1 MVREIQVNVVL
12 WIAQAILALAFVG
25 AGYDQAVLYDD
36 AGRRMAWVAAM
47 SRREAAVIG
56 SLEILG
62 AIGLIVP
69 AWTGV
74 LLWLTPTAA
83 LALAVLM
90 GAAVTFH
97 VRRHEI
103 PQLAFSGTFGLVA
116 ALVALGRFFVA
127 PF

>member
-1 MVREIQVNVVL
+1 VNVVL
-12 WIAQAILALAFVG
+12 WVAQVLLALALFG

-36 AGRRMAWVAAM
+36 ARRRMAWVAAVPHKL
-47 SRREAAVIG
+47 AIVIG

-62 AIGLIVP
+62 AIGLIFP

-74 LLWLTPTAA
+74 MTWLTPTAA

-90 GAAVTFH
+90 GLAVAFH
-97 VRRHEI
+97 VNRREV
-103 PQLAFSGTFGLVA
+103 PQIAFSGTFCLVA
-116 ALVALGRFFVA
+116 AFVAIGRFVIA

>member
-1 MVREIQVNVVL
+1 MRIPTSQNAVPRE
-12 WIAQAILALAFVG
+12 WAQRESIVG

-36 AGRRMAWVAAM
+36 ARRRMARVAALPHNL
-47 SRREAAVIG
+47 AVALG

-74 LLWLTPTAA
+74 LPWLSATAA

-90 GAAVTFH
+90 ALAAAFH
-97 VRRHEI
+97 VTRREI
-103 PQLAFSGTFGLVA
+103 PQIVFSGTFCVVA
-116 ALVALGRFFVA
+116 ALVAFGRFVIV